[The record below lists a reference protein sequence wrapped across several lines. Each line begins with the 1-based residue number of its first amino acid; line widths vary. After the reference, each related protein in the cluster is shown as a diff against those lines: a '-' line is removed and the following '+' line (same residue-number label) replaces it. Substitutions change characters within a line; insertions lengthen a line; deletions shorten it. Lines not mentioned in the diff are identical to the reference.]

1 MSASSALSP
10 YRAAIETSWIDYNGH
25 LRDAYYGVVL
35 SNAIDA
41 VMDQFGLD
49 AGYRQTTR
57 CTLYTLEQHVYYLH
71 EVKLSDALI
80 VENLVLDCDRKR
92 IHLGSIFRCGRLAE
106 PVAVAET
113 MLLHVLQAEQPASEP
128 FPGTV
133 EALLQRLKLTAVD
146 RAAFGPGSRKIE
158 LKRR

>member
-1 MSASSALSP
+1 MSSSSALAA
-10 YRAAIETSWIDYNGH
+10 YRANIETAWIDYNGH

-35 SNAIDA
+35 SNAIDD
-41 VMDQFGLD
+41 VMDQLGLD
-49 AGYRQTTR
+49 AAYRSETR

-80 VENLVLDCDRKR
+80 VENLVLDCDLKR
-92 IHLGSIFRCGRLAE
+92 IHLGSIFRCERVPE

-113 MLLHVLQAEQPASEP
+113 MLLHVLQAEQPGSAP

-133 EALLQRLKLTAVD
+133 ETRLRGLKLTADD
-146 RAAFGPGSRKIE
+146 RAAFGPASRKIE